1 MFTRPGKVREQQNMN
16 SSLIGT
22 LFAGHFESFHRH
34 TLHSFKLINIQR
46 LHGYTFI
53 CMRGS
58 NQLVKI
64 FKLPVACRFLLGK
77 ILFYHIQYNYTYTSL
92 HQKRVVQYSHKFMH
106 GIVYCC
112 KLYPPNNRLTVQYNR
127 EQSNNTMSCIHVDF
141 CPTLFSCD

>member
-1 MFTRPGKVREQQNMN
+1 MSFTCTVILSSTSCWQAQVEDGPDDDGNMFTRPGKVREQQNMN
-16 SSLIGT
+16 SLLIGT

-46 LHGYTFI
+46 LHGYTYM

-58 NQLVKI
+58 NKLVKI

-92 HQKRVVQYSHKFMH
+92 HQKRVVQYSYKFMH

-112 KLYPPNNRLTVQYNR
+112 YIHLT
-127 EQSNNTMSCIHVDF
+127 TD
-141 CPTLFSCD
+141 